1 VHTSKHILNA
11 NMSKTQC
18 FNLGAPLQPEA
29 VLM

>member
-1 VHTSKHILNA
+1 
-11 NMSKTQC
+11 MSKTQC